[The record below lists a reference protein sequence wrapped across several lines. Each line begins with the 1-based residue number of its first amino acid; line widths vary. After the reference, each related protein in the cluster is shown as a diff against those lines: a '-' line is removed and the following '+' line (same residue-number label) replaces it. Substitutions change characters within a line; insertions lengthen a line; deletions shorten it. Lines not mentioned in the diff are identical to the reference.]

1 MLEESNPSVQTWG
14 ILSSGLG
21 AYQPMQAGFSR
32 RTATKLLVSV
42 TATSLVP
49 WMSRGVSSAPDISA
63 ADPHPR
69 RRLPVLDSE
78 ISYVDTG
85 EGDPIVFLHGN
96 GQYSYVWRNI
106 IPYLTA
112 YGRCLA
118 PDLVGMGRSGK
129 SPTRAYRFVDHVS
142 YLDAW
147 FDGVGITR
155 NVILVAYDWGSALG
169 FYRAYRYPQQI
180 QAVAYWEAIV
190 KPRRWEEMS
199 ETAAATFRRLR
210 SPEGEHLVLDENYF
224 VEVIVPRGVI
234 RKLSDEE
241 LAAYRAPYAG
251 RESRL
256 PTLVWPRE
264 LPIGGEPADV
274 VAIVEQFGEWM
285 SRSAFP
291 KLFVNGDPG
300 AIMVGAVREFCRSW
314 PNQGEI
320 TVKGRHLLQ
329 EDSPE
334 EIGVALADF
343 VKQVR
348 R

>member
-1 MLEESNPSVQTWG
+1 MP
-14 ILSSGLG
+14 
-21 AYQPMQAGFSR
+21 PRFSR
-32 RTATKLLVSV
+32 RTANKLLVALA
-42 TATSLVP
+42 ATSLMP
-49 WMSRGVSSAPDISA
+49 RARAAEAASEPNISA
-63 ADPHPR
+63 ADPHSR
-69 RRLPVLDSE
+69 RRIAVLDSE

-85 EGDPIVFLHGN
+85 EGDPIVLLHGN
-96 GQYSYVWRNI
+96 AQYSYVWRNI
-106 IPYLTA
+106 IPSLTA
-112 YGRCLA
+112 QGRCLA
-118 PDLVGMGRSGK
+118 PDLVGMGQSGK
-129 SPTRAYRFVDHVS
+129 SPRQAYRFVDHAR

-147 FDGVGITR
+147 FDGLGITR

-169 FYRAYRYPQQI
+169 FYRASRFPGQI

-190 KPRRWEEMS
+190 KPRRWEELS
-199 ETAAATFRRLR
+199 EASAATFRRLR

-234 RKLSDEE
+234 RKLSEAE
-241 LAAYRAPYAG
+241 MAAYRAPYSDRG
-251 RESRL
+251 SRL

-274 VAIVEQFGEWM
+274 VAIVERYGAWM
-285 SRSAFP
+285 SKSTVP

-314 PNQGEI
+314 PNQREI

-334 EIGVALADF
+334 EIGTALADF
-343 VKQVR
+343 VKDVR

>member
-1 MLEESNPSVQTWG
+1 MLAQ
-14 ILSSGLG
+14 L
-21 AYQPMQAGFSR
+21 SR
-32 RTATKLLVSV
+32 RTANKLLLGLAAS
-42 TATSLVP
+42 SLAP
-49 WMSRGVSSAPDISA
+49 GAARGSDIRA

-69 RRLPVLDSE
+69 KRIRVLDSE

-85 EGDPIVFLHGN
+85 HGDPIVFLHGN
-96 GQYSYVWRNI
+96 GQYSYAWRNI
-106 IPYLTA
+106 IPYLTSH
-112 YGRCLA
+112 GRCLA
-118 PDLVGMGRSGK
+118 PDLVGMGHSAK
-129 SPTRAYRFVDHVS
+129 SPTQAYRFVDQAR

-147 FDGVGITR
+147 FDGLGITN
-155 NVILVAYDWGSALG
+155 NVILVAYDWGSPLG
-169 FYRAYRYPQQI
+169 FYRASRLPTQI
-180 QAVAYWEAIV
+180 QAIAYWEAIV
-190 KPRRWEEMS
+190 KSRQWEEMS
-199 ETAAATFRRLR
+199 EAAATTFRRLR
-210 SPEGEHLVLDENYF
+210 SPEGEHLVLDDNFF
-224 VEVIVPRGVI
+224 VEVIVPRGVL
-234 RKLSDEE
+234 RKLSEE
-241 LAAYRAPYAG
+241 EMAAYRAPYAD

-314 PNQGEI
+314 PNQREV

-334 EIGVALADF
+334 EIGTALGEF
-343 VKQVR
+343 VKDVR

>member
-1 MLEESNPSVQTWG
+1 MLPC
-14 ILSSGLG
+14 L
-21 AYQPMQAGFSR
+21 SR
-32 RTATKLLVSV
+32 RTANKLLLAFAAS
-42 TATSLVP
+42 SLAMRPSKGAEV
-49 WMSRGVSSAPDISA
+49 SA

-69 RRLPVLDSE
+69 KRLPVLDTE

-85 EGDPIVFLHGN
+85 QGDPIVLLHGN
-96 GQYSYVWRNI
+96 GQYSYAWRNI

-112 YGRCLA
+112 RGRCLA
-118 PDLVGMGRSGK
+118 PDLVGMGQSGK
-129 SPTRAYRFVDHVS
+129 SPEQAYRFVDHAR

-147 FDGVGITR
+147 FDGLGITS

-190 KPRRWEEMS
+190 KPRRWEDMS
-199 ETAAATFRRLR
+199 EAAAATFRRLR

-224 VEVIVPRGVI
+224 IEVIVPRGVL
-234 RKLSDEE
+234 RKLNAEE
-241 LAAYRAPYAG
+241 MAAYRAPYPD

-256 PTLVWPRE
+256 PTLIWPRE

-274 VAIVEQFGEWM
+274 VAIVERYGKWM
-285 SRSAFP
+285 SQSALP

-300 AIMVGAVREFCRSW
+300 AIMVGEVREFCRSW
-314 PNQGEI
+314 PNQREI
-320 TVKGRHLLQ
+320 MVKGRHLLQ
-329 EDSPE
+329 EDSPAD
-334 EIGVALADF
+334 IGTALAEF
-343 VKQVR
+343 VRDIR

>member
-1 MLEESNPSVQTWG
+1 MP
-14 ILSSGLG
+14 
-21 AYQPMQAGFSR
+21 PRFSR
-32 RTATKLLVSV
+32 RTASKLLIALAA
-42 TATSLVP
+42 TALVP
-49 WMSRGVSSAPDISA
+49 RTPRAAPSASGPNVSA

-69 RRLPVLDSE
+69 KRIPVLDSE

-85 EGDPIVFLHGN
+85 EGDPIVLLHGN
-96 GQYSYVWRNI
+96 AQYSYVWRNI

-112 YGRCLA
+112 HGRCLA
-118 PDLVGMGRSGK
+118 PDLVGMGQSGK
-129 SPTRAYRFVDHVS
+129 SPRQAYRFVDHAR

-147 FDGVGITR
+147 FDGLGITR

-169 FYRAYRYPQQI
+169 FYRASRFPALI

-190 KPRRWEEMS
+190 KPRRWEELS
-199 ETAAATFRRLR
+199 EASAATFRRLR

-234 RKLSDEE
+234 RKLSEAE
-241 LAAYRAPYAG
+241 MAVYRAPYPD

-264 LPIGGEPADV
+264 LPIAGEPADV
-274 VAIVEQFGEWM
+274 VAIVESYGAWM
-285 SRSAFP
+285 SKSTIP

-300 AIMVGAVREFCRSW
+300 AIMVGAAREFCRSW
-314 PNQGEI
+314 PNQREI

-334 EIGVALADF
+334 QIGTALADF
-343 VKQVR
+343 VKDVR
-348 R
+348 Q